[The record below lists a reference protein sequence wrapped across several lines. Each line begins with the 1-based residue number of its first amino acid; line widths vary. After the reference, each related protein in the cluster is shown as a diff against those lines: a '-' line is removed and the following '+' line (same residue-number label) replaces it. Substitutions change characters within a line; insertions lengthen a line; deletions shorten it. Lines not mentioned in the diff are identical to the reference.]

1 MNFPKLNE
9 RIEELTA
16 YLNKREKHTE
26 SGLHVV
32 VSPYSISPLG
42 ADIAGQGGPALGMTI
57 NAYTVLV
64 LFPTKERKIRLYS
77 MNYPGV
83 AEFGLGNIKRAEKN
97 DWGRYVRGAAKVF
110 NERYSP
116 EYGFCGAVYGT
127 LPASGLGTSSSEC
140 LAYLSALA
148 EVNNVEPLGWEHV
161 ELVRRIEN
169 DYLKE
174 SGGTLDQ
181 VSIAYGEKNCMLH
194 VVSGTGDVSAYP
206 GPKGGEDFK
215 ILVAYPGRVFES
227 AAADF
232 NRRSD
237 ECRKASGF
245 LAIMA
250 GLRSAEKLSDIPS
263 EVFVLNSP
271 RLPDELRLRAERY
284 FTEAERVERGLR
296 AWKEGDLE
304 TLGRLMNESC
314 RGMLDNCQT
323 VSAGL
328 KTLHEIISSAGGVYG
343 STVNG
348 GCVIACVRADFG
360 EQSAS
365 EILHKYVTVCPEA
378 QDKAAVYFAHSEWG
392 IRSMT
397 EIYPLGSDRW
407 TLKSRSF

>member
-1 MNFPKLNE
+1 M
-9 RIEELTA
+9 
-16 YLNKREKHTE
+16 
-26 SGLHVV
+26 
-32 VSPYSISPLG
+32 
-42 ADIAGQGGPALGMTI
+42 
-57 NAYTVLV
+57 
-64 LFPTKERKIRLYS
+64 
-77 MNYPGV
+77 
-83 AEFGLGNIKRAEKN
+83 
-97 DWGRYVRGAAKVF
+97 GAAKVF

-148 EVNNVEPLGWEHV
+148 EVNNVEPLGREHV
-161 ELVRRIEN
+161 EFVRRIEN

-174 SGGTLDQ
+174 SRGTLDQ
-181 VSIAYGEKNCMLH
+181 LFIAYSKKGCMLH
-194 VVSGTGDVSAYP
+194 VGPGPGDVSAHP

-215 ILVAYPGRVFES
+215 ILVAYPGLAFKS

-232 NRRSD
+232 NRRLD

-250 GLRSAEKLSDIPS
+250 GLRSADKLSDIPS
-263 EVFVLNSP
+263 EVFVLNSA
-271 RLPDELRLRAERY
+271 RLPGELRLRAERY

-314 RGMLDNCQT
+314 RGMLDNCQN

-328 KTLHEIISSAGGVYG
+328 KTLHEIISSAAGVYG

-348 GCVIACVRADFG
+348 GCVIAYLRADFG

-365 EILHKYVTVCPEA
+365 EILHKYVTVCPGEEG
-378 QDKAAVYFAHSEWG
+378 QAAVYFAHSEGG
-392 IRSMT
+392 IRLYDGNIPAGLRPM
-397 EIYPLGSDRW
+397 DA
-407 TLKSRSF
+407 